1 MKTISAAY
9 TGIPFLLDL
18 GIPSYLFKMTP
29 YLATIVILTF
39 TSKKSAAPKA
49 AGEPYDPGKR

>member
-9 TGIPFLLDL
+9 TGIPILLAL
-18 GIPSYLFKMTP
+18 GIPSYIFKMMP
-29 YLATIVILTF
+29 YLATIVVLTF

-49 AGEPYDPGKR
+49 AGEPYDAGKR